1 MYEDVSGFY
10 SLDVCFVEAEK
21 YVLHAAKRRGLN
33 SALARS
39 ILKNVSGIIQ
49 LVDKSLHENHKLS
62 PCTSTRVIVSFL
74 SKPKGSNV
82 ATTHRSSARH
92 PRPPHPPHSCVRTS
106 ARLGH
111 LRARSTDLQRSSPNS
126 ARLFVSRPPPPRT
139 SRLDQST
146 LGRLRKQ
153 SPRQVLRTHAQR
165 PQTTP
170 IRNHRLAQTNRC
182 RSPNPRDR
190 LGSAYAHRSPFPPPR
205 HFPAQ
210 EGRSRTRR

>member
-1 MYEDVSGFY
+1 MRTLRGSR
-10 SLDVCFVEAEK
+10 EAEK
-21 YVLHAAKRRGLN
+21 YIQHAAKRRGLN

-39 ILKNVSGIIQ
+39 ILKDVSGIIP
-49 LVDKSLHENHKLS
+49 LVDKSLYENHEPS

-82 ATTHRSSARH
+82 ATTYRSSARH
-92 PRPPHPPHSCVRTS
+92 PRPPHPPYSCVRTS

-111 LRARSTDLQRSSPNS
+111 LRARSTDLQRSSPDS

-139 SRLDQST
+139 SRLDQSP

-153 SPRQVLRTHAQR
+153 SPRQILRTHAQR

-190 LGSAYAHRSPFPPPR
+190 LVSTMLTHLLFRLHAIFQRN
-205 HFPAQ
+205 
-210 EGRSRTRR
+210 